1 MGIFLINPYV
11 FSKIVREYFGGGYE
25 EARTTNATTTFNAVT
40 TVNTTEPAAANYVA
54 FWQARLDHSAIN
66 SDARADLF
74 ETSARQLV
82 NYEPQDA
89 LDRISVGGAYYYAGG
104 TNKTFQIRFSAE
116 AGTSGIHGYG
126 LTVLKLATGD
136 VGNVNIANAST
147 TSTTFQNRL
156 TITFP
161 EDGDYYVFGSCELL
175 TDNADA
181 RLNINGTAAGT
192 IVDAFG
198 QDATN
203 FTTYWHI
210 EKFTATAGQ
219 TAALEYR
226 SNDGTTMSIRGASLI
241 ALKKDGFDNAFDY
254 SLDAEQTT
262 TSTEFVTAAQ
272 TGTFSLPN
280 PENYHLLFGS
290 AFLSHS
296 STATQASTELIDLNR
311 DRAYMLAHT
320 REANDAA
327 EEYPTVVARLVNFPY
342 SSTEFAW
349 RLRATGAGTA
359 ALKNIRV
366 ILLDTGVAGP
376 TNPYLGSRTA
386 QNSSTIDL
394 PPNLQENDL
403 VIVASFI
410 PGATPT
416 LPTGYTAGQS
426 GQTAAGVG
434 YRWSYKFMGATPD
447 TTASNL
453 SAGTNTAHI
462 CAAFRYINTTTTLDV
477 ATPAVTTAATG
488 MPNPPSITTST
499 ANTTLVAIGY
509 IRDDNVKFDTLA
521 PIDFELC
528 EAENGTAAAT
538 GTIMMAF
545 RNLTATA
552 TVDPTA
558 FGNVDATGTD
568 DNVGVTLALRRDR

>member
-40 TVNTTEPAAANYVA
+40 TVNTTEPAAADYVA

-82 NYEPQDA
+82 NYEPQDL
-89 LDRISVGGAYYYAGG
+89 LDKISVGGAYYYAGG

-161 EDGDYYVFGSCELL
+161 EAGDYYVFGSCELL

-262 TSTEFVTAAQ
+262 TSTTFVTAAQ

-280 PENYHLLFGS
+280 PQNYHLLFGS

-296 STATQASTELIDLNR
+296 STTTQASAELIDLNR

-327 EEYPTVVARLVNFPY
+327 EEYPTVVARLVTFPY
-342 SSTEFAW
+342 SSVELAW
-349 RLRATGAGTA
+349 RLRASAGTA

-366 ILLDTGVAGP
+366 VLLDTGVLGP
-376 TNPYLGSRTA
+376 TTSYLGSRTA

-394 PPNLQENDL
+394 PPNLQENDI
-403 VIVASFI
+403 VIVASFGLAI
-410 PGATPT
+410 TPA

-447 TTASNL
+447 TTADGL
-453 SAGTNTAHI
+453 STGTGVAHMAI
-462 CAAFRYINTTTTLDV
+462 AFRNINTTTPLDV
-477 ATPAVTTAATG
+477 TTPVVTTAATG

-509 IRDDNVKFDTLA
+509 IRDDAVKYDVLA

-528 EAENGTAAAT
+528 EAEETSGAT

-545 RNLTATA
+545 RNLTAAA

-558 FGNVDATGTD
+558 FGNVGGLGTD